1 MVSPYGLFPLH
12 LFVHLPV
19 ICRGYAIYFVK
30 KVVFSCGARL
40 VSDTIRMYYGAADE
54 VMALADIPLQDIF
67 DTMVYEQDR
76 LLKT

>member
-1 MVSPYGLFPLH
+1 
-12 LFVHLPV
+12 
-19 ICRGYAIYFVK
+19 
-30 KVVFSCGARL
+30 
-40 VSDTIRMYYGAADE
+40 MYYGAADE